1 MAKIELR
8 NVSKE
13 FGSQRVLS
21 QTQLEIPDGEFFTV
35 VGPSGS
41 GKSTLLRLIAGL
53 EVPST
58 GEILFDRERVDNK
71 PAYSRNVGMVFQNY
85 AIYPHMTIYQNM
97 SFGLESQKMPKSQI
111 NQKVKEIAKML
122 EIDHLLTK
130 RPGQLSGGQKQRVAL
145 GRALVRNPRVFL
157 MDEPLSNL
165 DTQLRERMRKE
176 IRVLHDTF
184 QITTIYVTHD
194 QTEAM
199 TMADRI
205 CVVNGGEIQ
214 QIGTPEEIYQQPLNT
229 FVAKFFGSPA
239 MNVISGQVVPF
250 KDTLAFQP
258 EHDPNRLSPL
268 PSDLAARC
276 REQSLNGSI
285 HLGFRP
291 ERARWQDTVS
301 SWEIPFLPMTI
312 ESLGSHYQV
321 HGEWSGQSLSVTTNV
336 RPSDADRK
344 VLNLSIPWAEVHWF
358 YDDGM
363 RINFSTP
370 FRVSQEA

>member
-1 MAKIELR
+1 MSSIGLR
-8 NVSKE
+8 NVSKV
-13 FGSQRVLS
+13 FGSQRVLAP
-21 QTQLEIPDGEFFTV
+21 THLEISNGEFFTI

-53 EVPST
+53 EMPTT
-58 GEILFDRERVDNK
+58 GEILFDKERVDNK

-85 AIYPHMTIYQNM
+85 ALYPHMTAYQNM
-97 SFGLESQKMPKSQI
+97 SFGLESHKIPKFQI
-111 NQKVKEIAKML
+111 TQRVKEIAKLL
-122 EIDHLLTK
+122 EIDHLLTQ

-176 IRVLHDTF
+176 LRLLHDSF

-199 TMADRI
+199 TMSDRI

-214 QIGTPEEIYQQPLNT
+214 QIGSPEEIYQYPANT

-239 MNVISGQVVPF
+239 MNVIPGRMIPF
-250 KDTLAFQP
+250 KETLAFQP
-258 EHDPNRLSPL
+258 EHDPSHLSPL
-268 PSDLAARC
+268 PSELAARY
-276 REQSLNGSI
+276 REHNLDGQV

-291 ERARWQDTVS
+291 EAARGQNTLP
-301 SWEIPFLPMTI
+301 SWEIPFVPMTI
-312 ESLGSHYQV
+312 ESLGSHYQL
-321 HGEWSGQSLSVTTNV
+321 HGHWLGHSLSVSIPS
-336 RPSDADRK
+336 RPRESEQK
-344 VLNLSIPWAEVHWF
+344 ILNLIIPWTEVHWF
-358 YDDGM
+358 DNDGL
-363 RINFSTP
+363 RINLASP
-370 FRVSQEA
+370 VRVRQEA

>member
-1 MAKIELR
+1 MASIEFR
-8 NVSKE
+8 NVSKM
-13 FGSQRVLS
+13 FGSQRVLAP
-21 QTQLEIPDGEFFTV
+21 THLGIPNGEFFTV

-58 GEILFDRERVDNK
+58 GEILFDGERVDNK

-85 AIYPHMTIYQNM
+85 AIYPHMTISQNM
-97 SFGLESQKMPKSQI
+97 SFGLEAQKIPKAQI
-111 NQKVKEIAKML
+111 NQKVKEVAKIL
-122 EIDHLLTK
+122 EIDGLLAK

-176 IRVLHDTF
+176 IRLLHETF
-184 QITTIYVTHD
+184 QITTVYVTHD

-214 QIGTPEEIYQQPLNT
+214 QIGTPEDIYQHPANI

-239 MNVISGQVVPF
+239 MNVIAGRLVPY
-250 KDTLAFQP
+250 KETLAFEP
-258 EHDPNRLSPL
+258 EHDPERLSPL
-268 PSDLAARC
+268 PADLAARG
-276 REQSLNGSI
+276 REHVLDGPVF
-285 HLGFRP
+285 LGFRP
-291 ERARWQDTVS
+291 EAVGQETS
-301 SWEIPFLPMTI
+301 GTAWEIPFVPVTI
-312 ESLGSHYQV
+312 ESLGSHYQI
-321 HGEWSGQSLSVTTNV
+321 HGQWCDQPISLSTSIRPV
-336 RPSDADRK
+336 RERHK
-344 VLNLSIPWAEVHWF
+344 VLNLLIPWTDVHWF
-358 YDDGM
+358 YEDGS
-363 RINFSTP
+363 RINFAAP
-370 FRVSQEA
+370 VRVRQEA

>member
-1 MAKIELR
+1 MASIELR
-8 NVSKE
+8 NVSKV

-21 QTQLEIPDGEFFTV
+21 PTQLDISNGEFFTV

-58 GEILFDRERVDNK
+58 GEILFDKERVDNK

-97 SFGLESQKMPKSQI
+97 SFGLESQKIPKTQI
-111 NQKVKEIAKML
+111 SQKVKEIAKLL

-145 GRALVRNPRVFL
+145 GRALVRRPRVFL

-176 IRVLHDTF
+176 IRILHDTF

-205 CVVNGGEIQ
+205 CVVDSGEIQ
-214 QIGTPEEIYQQPLNT
+214 QIGTPEEIYQHPANI

-239 MNVISGQVVPF
+239 MNVISGRVIPF

-258 EHDPNRLSPL
+258 DHDPGHLSPL
-268 PSDLAARC
+268 PSDVAAHC
-276 REQSLNGSI
+276 RERGLDGPV

-291 ERARWQDTVS
+291 ETTKGQNNTP
-301 SWEIPFLPMTI
+301 SWDIPFLPVTI
-312 ESLGSHYQV
+312 EALGSHYQI
-321 HGEWSGQSLSVTTNV
+321 HGEWSGQ
-336 RPSDADRK
+336 P
-344 VLNLSIPWAEVHWF
+344 LSISTTTRPGERKIVNLIIPWPEVHWF
-358 YDDGM
+358 YDDGL
-363 RINFSTP
+363 RIDFSAP
-370 FRVSQEA
+370 VRVRQEA